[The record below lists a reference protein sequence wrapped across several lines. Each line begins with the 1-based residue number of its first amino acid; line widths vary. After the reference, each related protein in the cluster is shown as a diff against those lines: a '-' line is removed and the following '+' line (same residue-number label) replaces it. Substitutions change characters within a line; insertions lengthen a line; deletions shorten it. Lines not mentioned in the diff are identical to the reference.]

1 MTAVLRNR
9 FQTDGVASISQ
20 ERLLLA
26 LYDRVVTDLDGATAA
41 ILSRKPADAHEKLVH
56 AQEILG
62 ELHLALDPEA
72 WDGAE
77 NLASLYLYAMERLV
91 EANLR
96 KDAAPV
102 LEVKALIEPLAASWR
117 AAYDQL
123 NGARSAAARPPA
135 AAGAGAASRRF
146 EAGA

>member
-1 MTAVLRNR
+1 MTSVLRNR
-9 FQTDGVASISQ
+9 FQTDGTATISQ

-26 LYDRVVTDLDGATAA
+26 LYDRVVTDLDGAVAA
-41 ILSRKPADAHEKLVH
+41 IGARRPAEAHEKLVH

-77 NLASLYLYAMERLV
+77 NLASLYLYAMDRLMT
-91 EANLR
+91 ANLR
-96 KDAAPV
+96 KDVTPV
-102 LEVKALIEPLAASWR
+102 LEVKALIAPLADSWR
-117 AAYDQL
+117 EAYEQMT
-123 NGARSAAARPPA
+123 GGSATARQPV
-135 AAGAGAASRRF
+135 AAGARRF

>member
-9 FQTDGVASISQ
+9 FQTDGVASISP

-26 LYDRVVTDLDGATAA
+26 LYDRVVTDLDAAA
-41 ILSRKPADAHEKLVH
+41 IAIHGAKPGEAHEKLVH
-56 AQEILG
+56 AQEILE
-62 ELHLALDPEA
+62 ELHLALDRDA

-77 NLASLYLYAMERLV
+77 NLASLYQYAIERLI

-96 KDAAPV
+96 KDIAPV
-102 LEVKALIEPLAASWR
+102 LEVKALIVPLAASWR
-117 AAYDQL
+117 EAFEQL
-123 NGARSAAARPPA
+123 TGARATAARQPA
-135 AAGAGAASRRF
+135 AAGARRF

>member
-26 LYDRVVTDLDGATAA
+26 LYDRVVTDLDGAAAA
-41 ILSRKPADAHEKLVH
+41 IRGNKPAEAHEKLVH
-56 AQEILG
+56 AQEILE
-62 ELHLALDPEA
+62 ELHLALDQQA

-77 NLASLYLYAMERLV
+77 NLASLYQYAIERLIA
-91 EANLR
+91 ANLR
-96 KDAAPV
+96 KDLAPV

-117 AAYDQL
+117 EAFEQL
-123 NGARSAAARPPA
+123 TGARAVAATVPQPA
-135 AAGAGAASRRF
+135 AAGARRF